1 MAKGKTKGRQLEG
14 KKELRKSFC
23 KGRKALKIMAEKTVS
38 LTQEGGTEA
47 DEREMADALRFQ
59 RRQGSLER
67 DTEGTFPLARK

>member
-47 DEREMADALRFQ
+47 DEREM
-59 RRQGSLER
+59 G
-67 DTEGTFPLARK
+67 